1 MIKSRVL
8 LLALILI
15 IAGLNSAHG
24 QDEPRAAWQATNF
37 DITVNNLGAERVLN
51 ARAVVALR
59 NVGLGAGSTLS
70 LRINSKAEIKSLSIG
85 GATAAY
91 RSTPEPR
98 GGAQRLTITLPGSIA
113 PNESVTVTVDYRLA
127 VAENSGLAAFS
138 PVASQFLPLSL
149 WYPEAN
155 TPYAVR
161 GADYAPFRVTVT
173 GASAISSA
181 TLPRCVA
188 TRLATA
194 VPMPVPI
201 ST

>member
-15 IAGLNSAHG
+15 IAGLNSTHG

-37 DITVNNLGAERVLN
+37 DITVDNLGAERVLS

-59 NVGLGAGSTLS
+59 HVGLGAGATLS

-98 GGAQRLTITLPGSIA
+98 GGAQRLTITLPSVIA
-113 PNESVTVTVDYRLA
+113 PNETVIATDEYRLPL
-127 VAENSGLAAFS
+127 AENSGL
-138 PVASQFLPLSL
+138 
-149 WYPEAN
+149 
-155 TPYAVR
+155 
-161 GADYAPFRVTVT
+161 
-173 GASAISSA
+173 SAIS
-181 TLPRCVA
+181 
-188 TRLATA
+188 
-194 VPMPVPI
+194 PV
-201 ST
+201 